1 MSLRNI
7 LNIEPKV
14 TETYSTN
21 SYDNKFIKIRF
32 IFLISDIFF
41 YAVLAIFRIILVSMS
56 QKNPYA
62 SYNLSNIVN

>member
-21 SYDNKFIKIRF
+21 SYVNKFIKIRF
-32 IFLISDIFF
+32 FFLISDIFF
-41 YAVLAIFRIILVSMS
+41 YAVLAIFRIILVSMR
-56 QKNPYA
+56 QKNPYV
-62 SYNLSNIVN
+62 SYNLSDIMN